1 MVDARSDEC
10 HPKCVSLPSVL
21 FSATTLL
28 VSLRLELDGFS
39 GLLFMSFSRLVMPFL
54 LLPFFEIS

>member
-1 MVDARSDEC
+1 MADARSDEC

-28 VSLRLELDGFS
+28 VSLRLELV
-39 GLLFMSFSRLVMPFL
+39 RQ
-54 LLPFFEIS
+54 FFWTAIHVFFQTGYAFPSSPIF